1 MDHQRPLR
9 TWEPV
14 GRRKDEKDEH
24 LPTVGE
30 VYVAHT
36 IVFANGDHAEDR
48 PVVVVRAPQH
58 RTDYVTVIQRTSSC
72 FHLPGVDHAKS
83 DALGL
88 ERDGRWIFDYQR
100 ALRADQFTK
109 YSFEL
114 RGALSPAEVQE
125 LLEAWEA
132 QP

>member
-1 MDHQRPLR
+1 M
-9 TWEPV
+9 
-14 GRRKDEKDEH
+14 
-24 LPTVGE
+24 
-30 VYVAHT
+30 ANT

-48 PVVVVRAPQH
+48 PVVVVRAPMY
-58 RTDYVTVIQRTSSC
+58 RLDYVTVIQRTSTC

-83 DALGL
+83 DELGL
-88 ERDGRWIFDYQR
+88 ERNGKWIFDYQR
-100 ALRADQFTK
+100 AIRSDQFTD

-114 RGALSPAEVQE
+114 RGVLPPAEVEE